1 MTYGFQKNAP
11 GAMNQHFYLQTLF
24 ACWILFYI
32 GACGGQTASEEPV
45 AFSDSASTP
54 DRVPVQGRTSAGQ
67 ANLVLNPLTPAESMR
82 ALKAVSDYMECEECV
97 AGELDSLVAWGPVV
111 MPMLE
116 AILERGASNVRVAA
130 YRDFLN
136 ESYDQMAAYQDT
148 LPMTRVEMVET
159 YLAKYEFLYR
169 IRAAQALGAINT
181 PAARTVLQT
190 GLDSLN
196 LREDINDA
204 IREALGQ

>member
-1 MTYGFQKNAP
+1 MTRGFQKNAQ
-11 GAMNQHFYLQTLF
+11 GDMNQNFYLQTLF
-24 ACWILFYI
+24 ACWILFSI

-54 DRVPVQGRTSAGQ
+54 DQGRTSAGQ
-67 ANLVLNPLTPAESMR
+67 VNLVLNPLTPAESAR

-116 AILERGASNVRVAA
+116 AILERGASNVCVAA

-136 ESYDQMAAYQDT
+136 ESYDQMAAYQDS
-148 LPMTRVEMVET
+148 LPMTRAEMVET

-169 IRAAQALGAINT
+169 IRSAQALGAINT
-181 PAARTVLQT
+181 PTARAVLQS
-190 GLDSLN
+190 GLDSLD
-196 LREDINDA
+196 LGEDVNA
-204 IREALGQ
+204 VIRAALGQ